1 MLKKVLI
8 VDDDRILRSL
18 IQKKFE
24 KQKDFFSTLTAEN
37 GLDAVKKLK
46 NNVISLVATDIVM
59 PQMDGFALLA
69 HLSEH
74 YPDIPVIIFT
84 GHSTPRSKK
93 AVLDRGAAG
102 YIEKPFEIEKL
113 AQKIIETLKKESE
126 GGMLQT
132 IPLEMFIQLIE
143 MEQKTCTIRVTDKSS
158 DRQGVLFFRNGD
170 LLDARI
176 QEMQGESAAY
186 EIFSWDNVTL
196 SIQDDC
202 ALKEKRID
210 GDLQAI
216 LFEAMRLKDE
226 AGEDEESFKEP
237 EETQDGEFDP
247 FDTDEFGNKE
257 SEPQGLS
264 RLDMVRN
271 KLAETKIKV
280 AEHIYQDNSW
290 NDLISQVEWLGNL
303 FDSGA
308 LKSCFIAK
316 GESTDFILLPDVETV
331 VVPVSSN
338 CPRDKILRVLSD

>member
-18 IQKKFE
+18 IQKKCE
-24 KQKDFFSTLTAEN
+24 KHKETFSTLTAEN
-37 GLDAVKKLK
+37 GLDAVEKLK
-46 NNVISLVATDIVM
+46 NNTISLVATDIVM

-84 GHSTPRSKK
+84 GHSTPKSKK
-93 AVLDRGAAG
+93 AVLERGAAG
-102 YIEKPFEIEKL
+102 YIEKPFKIEIL
-113 AQKIIETLKKESE
+113 AQKIIDTLKKESE
-126 GGMLQT
+126 GGTLQT

-143 MEQKTCTIRVTDKSS
+143 MEQKTCTIRVVDKSS

-170 LLDARI
+170 LLDARVHDR
-176 QEMQGESAAY
+176 QGEPAAY

-226 AGEDEESFKEP
+226 AGEDEESFA
-237 EETQDGEFDP
+237 
-247 FDTDEFGNKE
+247 E
-257 SEPQGLS
+257 SEEITAGDFDSFETEEPQLQELS
-264 RLDMVRN
+264 LTDIVRN
-271 KLAETKIKV
+271 KLAKTELKV
-280 AEHIYQDNSW
+280 PENIYLDNSW
-290 NDLISQVEWLGNL
+290 NDLISQLEWIGNG

-308 LKSCFIAK
+308 LKSCYISR
-316 GESTDFILLPDVETV
+316 GESTDFILLPDTETV
-331 VVPVSSN
+331 VISVNPK
-338 CPRDKILRVLSD
+338 CPRNKILQALSD